1 VGRDSR
7 TSGRIAI
14 LLSTFEGER
23 FLCEQLDSFLAQTH
37 EDWVLHWR
45 DDSSTDRT
53 VAIMQA
59 FARGPGSGR
68 CMAVSDPDARLGARS
83 SYLRLLTAAL
93 DVQPGADAIAF
104 ADQDDVW
111 LPDKLV
117 RGYAPLAEVPPA
129 VPALS
134 CARQVLVDGRL
145 QPLGLSPRISREA
158 GFPAALTQNVATGCT
173 VMLNPAAAGLVA
185 ASHPPPSTLHD
196 WWSYLIV
203 AAAGGRVLVDDV
215 PSVLYRQHPANQV
228 GAPASLPDRAA
239 AALRRGPA
247 AFMTLFRQ
255 HVAAL
260 EGDADLLSPQARAEL
275 QMIRTAMGGSL
286 LDRGAV
292 LTKRGLRRQTWQE
305 TAVFACWFMLG

>member
-1 VGRDSR
+1 MGRDSR

-23 FLCEQLDSFLAQTH
+23 FLHEQLDSFLAQTH
-37 EDWVLHWR
+37 EEWVLHWR
-45 DDSSTDRT
+45 DDGSTDRT
-53 VAIMQA
+53 VAIMQV
-59 FARGPGSGR
+59 FAGGPGSGR
-68 CMAVSDPDARLGARS
+68 CIAVNELDTRLGAKAS
-83 SYLRLLTAAL
+83 FLRLLTAAL

-111 LPDKLV
+111 LPDKLA
-117 RGYAPLAEVPPA
+117 RGYVALAEVPPA

-134 CARQVLVDGRL
+134 CTRQILVDERL

-158 GFPAALTQNVATGCT
+158 GFPAALTQNIATGCT

-185 ASHPPPSTLHD
+185 ASRPPPSTLHD

-203 AAAGGRVLVDDV
+203 AAAGGRILVDDA
-215 PSVLYRQHPANQV
+215 PGVLYRQHPANQV
-228 GAPASLPDRAA
+228 GAPAPLLDRAA
-239 AALRRGPA
+239 GALRRGPA
-247 AFMTLFRQ
+247 AFMALFRQ

-260 EGDADLLSPQARAEL
+260 DADADLLSPQARAEL
-275 QMIRTAMGGSL
+275 QMIRRAMGGSL
-286 LDRGAV
+286 LDRGAE
-292 LTKRGLRRQTWQE
+292 LTKHRLRRQTWQE